1 MMTKVYDLVG
11 VGFGPNNIGLAVHA
25 TQKEADINMIFLE
38 KRDELTWQNGMM
50 VPGADIQHS
59 PHRDFIT
66 PIDPTSYYTF
76 LNYLKS
82 HNRLLEFLNVPAT
95 FPLRLEWS
103 LYVQWV
109 ASHFL
114 GIVNFGQEV
123 VTIDKVLK
131 EEGSV
136 FRVTTEDGKEYLGRT
151 VALGNGGKPM
161 IPETLA
167 PHLGQRVYHLTDYQK
182 KTNQAIKDGCK
193 KFAVIGASQSA
204 VEILID
210 LYKKSDINICAIT
223 RGIGF
228 RQKDLSPFTEH
239 IFFPEF
245 VEWFQRRDAY
255 SRRLI
260 NSELENAIYGRADK
274 DALDELYRLWYE
286 DYLQGQSRMELKK
299 YCEIENV
306 TVNAGITLFLR
317 EKYSNMQYSVKA
329 DAVIIATGFERIE
342 CGFDPHRL
350 PSMLKEIGNHIERD
364 CDGSLFIAPDYSL
377 GVIDGVGDRLPLFVN
392 SFSAPS
398 HGIGDAGTF
407 PLLAHRSAAIISS
420 LVEKLKGH
428 QGVNNE

>member
-1 MMTKVYDLVG
+1 MTKIYDLIG

-25 TQKEADINMIFLE
+25 TQKDNDINMVFLE

-66 PIDPTSYYTF
+66 PIDPTSDYTF

-82 HNRLLEFLNVPAT
+82 HNRLLNFLNIPAT
-95 FPLRLEWS
+95 FPFRLEWS

-114 GIVNFGQEV
+114 ETVKLGQH
-123 VTIDKVLK
+123 VTKIEQTLK
-131 EEGSV
+131 NGTSV
-136 FRVTTEDGKEYLGRT
+136 FRVITEDGKEYLGRS
-151 VALGNGGKPM
+151 VALGTGGKPI
-161 IPETLA
+161 IPEELE
-167 PHLGQRVYHLTDYQK
+167 PYLGERVYHLTDYQT

-193 KFAVIGASQSA
+193 KFAVVGASQSA

-210 LYKKSDINICAIT
+210 LYRKPGVEITAIT

-245 VEWFQRRDAY
+245 VEWFQRRDAD
-255 SRRLI
+255 SRRQI
-260 NSELENAIYGRADK
+260 NSELETAVYGRADK

-286 DYLQGQSRMELKK
+286 DHLQGQPRMELKN
-299 YCEIENV
+299 YCEIEKATINRSI
-306 TVNAGITLFLR
+306 NLFIR
-317 EKYSNMQYSVKA
+317 EKHSNTQSSIKA
-329 DAVIIATGFERIE
+329 DAVIVATGFERLERGINSHKTPSILKDLESSIE
-342 CGFDPHRL
+342 HDRG
-350 PSMLKEIGNHIERD
+350 GN
-364 CDGSLFIAPDYSL
+364 LYIASDYSL
-377 GVIDGVGDRLPLFVN
+377 GIIGESGNRLPIFMT

-398 HGIGDAGTF
+398 HGVGDAGTF

-420 LVEKLKGH
+420 LTEQLKAH
-428 QGVNNE
+428 KE

>member
-1 MMTKVYDLVG
+1 M
-11 VGFGPNNIGLAVHA
+11 
-25 TQKEADINMIFLE
+25 
-38 KRDELTWQNGMM
+38 
-50 VPGADIQHS
+50 
-59 PHRDFIT
+59 
-66 PIDPTSYYTF
+66 
-76 LNYLKS
+76 
-82 HNRLLEFLNVPAT
+82 
-95 FPLRLEWS
+95 
-103 LYVQWV
+103 
-109 ASHFL
+109 
-114 GIVNFGQEV
+114 
-123 VTIDKVLK
+123 
-131 EEGSV
+131 
-136 FRVTTEDGKEYLGRT
+136 
-151 VALGNGGKPM
+151 
-161 IPETLA
+161 
-167 PHLGQRVYHLTDYQK
+167 
-182 KTNQAIKDGCK
+182 
-193 KFAVIGASQSA
+193 
-204 VEILID
+204 
-210 LYKKSDINICAIT
+210 
-223 RGIGF
+223 
-228 RQKDLSPFTEH
+228 
-239 IFFPEF
+239 
-245 VEWFQRRDAY
+245 
-255 SRRLI
+255 I

>member
-1 MMTKVYDLVG
+1 MTKVYDLVG

-136 FRVTTEDGKEYLGRT
+136 LES
-151 VALGNGGKPM
+151 P
-161 IPETLA
+161 
-167 PHLGQRVYHLTDYQK
+167 QK
-182 KTNQAIKDGCK
+182 
-193 KFAVIGASQSA
+193 
-204 VEILID
+204 
-210 LYKKSDINICAIT
+210 
-223 RGIGF
+223 
-228 RQKDLSPFTEH
+228 
-239 IFFPEF
+239 
-245 VEWFQRRDAY
+245 
-255 SRRLI
+255 
-260 NSELENAIYGRADK
+260 
-274 DALDELYRLWYE
+274 
-286 DYLQGQSRMELKK
+286 ME
-299 YCEIENV
+299 
-306 TVNAGITLFLR
+306 
-317 EKYSNMQYSVKA
+317 
-329 DAVIIATGFERIE
+329 
-342 CGFDPHRL
+342 
-350 PSMLKEIGNHIERD
+350 
-364 CDGSLFIAPDYSL
+364 
-377 GVIDGVGDRLPLFVN
+377 
-392 SFSAPS
+392 
-398 HGIGDAGTF
+398 
-407 PLLAHRSAAIISS
+407 RST
-420 LVEKLKGH
+420 LVEQLPWVMV
-428 QGVNNE
+428 VNQ